1 MRVFDYVQNEDINLK
16 IHLESRSWINTN
28 KKKLIKKSDCTDY
41 GALSVRNRR
50 EKEDRIRLSGTIR
63 PYLDDTVPTIKP
75 LENKTEHQKSCSNT
89 YITFLPVG

>member
-41 GALSVRNRR
+41 GAL
-50 EKEDRIRLSGTIR
+50 
-63 PYLDDTVPTIKP
+63 
-75 LENKTEHQKSCSNT
+75 
-89 YITFLPVG
+89 